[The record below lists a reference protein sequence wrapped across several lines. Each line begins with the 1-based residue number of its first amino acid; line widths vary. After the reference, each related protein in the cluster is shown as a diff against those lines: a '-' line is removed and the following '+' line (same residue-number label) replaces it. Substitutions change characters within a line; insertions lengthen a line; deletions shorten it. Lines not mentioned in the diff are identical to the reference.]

1 MRRRFRYDKDLDKTV
16 EIGDNYFE
24 ESAGPYVMG
33 DIEEYRTVAGDVAN
47 NGQCSNI
54 GSRSRHREFLK
65 DNNLVEVG
73 NDYDKRQVD
82 EGRPRMQ
89 TESEWRDARKR
100 RVEHI
105 KRAMDDVRAGRGWK
119 PFQPYSED

>member
-1 MRRRFRYDKDLDKTV
+1 MTRKRYRYDRDLDCTV

-24 ESAGPYVMG
+24 ESAGPNIIS
-33 DIEEYRTVAGDVAN
+33 DIDEYRTVAGDVASD
-47 NGQCSNI
+47 GQRVHI

-82 EGRPRMQ
+82 LGEPRRQ
-89 TESEWRDARKR
+89 TAAEYRSARER
-100 RVEHI
+100 RIEAI
-105 KRAMDDVRAGRGWK
+105 KRAVEDVRAGRGFK
-119 PFQPYSED
+119 V